1 MELSVELSLE
11 IGGLEIEAASCAEK
25 SSVKLKR
32 EQGSNLSA
40 DLNMCPVACSTR
52 IEKSVWFS

>member
-1 MELSVELSLE
+1 MELSLE
-11 IGGLEIEAASCAEK
+11 ISGLEIEAASCAEK

-40 DLNMCPVACSTR
+40 DLNMCPVACSTG